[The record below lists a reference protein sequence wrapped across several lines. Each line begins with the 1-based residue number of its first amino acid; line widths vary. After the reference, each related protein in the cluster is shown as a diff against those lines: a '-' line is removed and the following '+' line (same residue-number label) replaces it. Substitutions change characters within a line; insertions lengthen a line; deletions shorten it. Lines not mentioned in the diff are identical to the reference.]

1 MQHTRWFAMV
11 AETLLATLV
20 AVGLLASGSL
30 LPVLGVFLSLL
41 SPLPFVLLRL
51 RHGFP
56 ALSLALA
63 LTALTLAGLS
73 SGMQGMAFL
82 LEFGLPAMLLAEG
95 LRRGSRPEL
104 LVTTV
109 AVLLTLGGMGVL
121 VLASGDWAHPLRAI
135 GRHGEEILA
144 QMETFGAQL
153 GVPGDGPG
161 VLAGSP
167 TFPAFLRLAFR
178 VAFPALSFVGSLLTA
193 GGYLVLLRALTRQW
207 TAQLGGGTPEPF
219 RWELPEVLVWAV
231 IAAGAL
237 YLTGISRVQ
246 AVGLNLLI
254 ILVGLYFLQGLSIAA
269 FLFQRFQL
277 PRVLAAL
284 SVFLLLFH
292 PVFPLLVAGVG
303 LFDVWFGF
311 RHLSFPKSPR
321 QT

>member
-56 ALSLALA
+56 VLSLALA

-121 VLASGDWAHPLRAI
+121 VLASEDWAHPLSAI
-135 GRHGEEILA
+135 GRHGEDILA
-144 QMETFGAQL
+144 QMEAFGAQL

-207 TAQLGGGTPEPF
+207 TAQLGGGTPEPL

-237 YLTGISRVQ
+237 YLTGLSRVQ

-311 RHLSFPKSPR
+311 RHLSFPKTPR

>member
-11 AETLLATLV
+11 AESLLAVLV

-51 RHGFP
+51 RHGLP
-56 ALSLALA
+56 VLLLALA
-63 LTALTLAGLS
+63 LTALTLTGLS
-73 SGMQGMAFL
+73 SGMQGVAFL

-109 AVLLTLGGMGVL
+109 AILLTLGGMGVL
-121 VLASGDWAHPLRAI
+121 VLASEDWAHPLGAI
-135 GRHGEEILA
+135 GRHGEDILA
-144 QMETFGAQL
+144 QMEAFGAQL

-167 TFPAFLRLAFR
+167 MFPAFLRLAFR

-193 GGYLVLLRALTRQW
+193 GGYLVLFRALTRQW
-207 TAQLGGGTPEPF
+207 TAQLGGATPEPL
-219 RWELPEVLVWAV
+219 RWELPEVLVWAF

-237 YLTGISRVQ
+237 YLTGVPRLQ

-254 ILVGLYFLQGLSIAA
+254 ILIGLYFLQGLSIAT

-292 PVFPLLVAGVG
+292 PVFPLLVAVVG

>member
-1 MQHTRWFAMV
+1 MV
-11 AETLLATLV
+11 AETLLAALV
-20 AVGLLASGSL
+20 AVGLMASGNL

-51 RHGFP
+51 RHGLP
-56 ALSLALA
+56 ALWLALA

-73 SGMQGMAFL
+73 SGIQGVAFL
-82 LEFGLPAMLLAEG
+82 LEFGIPAMILAEG

-121 VLASGDWAHPLRAI
+121 ILTSGDWSHPLSAI
-135 GRHGEEILA
+135 GRHGEDILA
-144 QMETFGAQL
+144 QMEAFGAQL
-153 GVPGDGPG
+153 GVPGDGAG

-193 GGYLVLLRALTRQW
+193 GGYLVLLQALTRQW
-207 TAQLGGGTPEPF
+207 TAQLGGVRPEPL
-219 RWELPEVLVWAV
+219 RWELPEVLVWAF
-231 IAAGAL
+231 IAGGGL
-237 YLTGISRVQ
+237 YLTGLPRLQ

>member
-11 AETLLATLV
+11 AETLLAALV
-20 AVGLLASGSL
+20 AVGLMASGSL
-30 LPVLGVFLSLL
+30 LPVLGMFLSLL

-73 SGMQGMAFL
+73 SGIQGVAFL
-82 LEFGLPAMLLAEG
+82 LEFGVPAMILAEG

-121 VLASGDWAHPLRAI
+121 ILTSGDWSHPLSAI
-135 GRHGEEILA
+135 GRHGEDILA
-144 QMETFGAQL
+144 QMEAFGAQL
-153 GVPGDGPG
+153 GVPGDGAG

-167 TFPAFLRLAFR
+167 TSPSFLRLAFR

-193 GGYLVLLRALTRQW
+193 GGYLVLLRALTRHW
-207 TAQLGGGTPEPF
+207 TVQHGGGTPEPLRF
-219 RWELPEVLVWAV
+219 ELPEVLVWAF
-231 IAAGAL
+231 IAGGGL
-237 YLTGISRVQ
+237 YLTGLSRLQ